1 MSLADAVLKTHRSNK
16 AGIMKN
22 ANPFVPLVVA
32 GGFLLSAS
40 AADAQICPSPAPA
53 MPSASTTAT
62 QDRDYMLCQLGLR
75 FPVLPVRSGT
85 AWPWNDPTAPT
96 NARPTSLSTPE
107 GNWTDPQGHVVVRT
121 NWGAWH
127 TYDAE
132 PIYEPDPSVHY
143 TPGVTTWPLPAK
155 NGGAMSGYGDYG
167 PESTPRYTDIDLLK
181 MKDGAP
187 VTAPEDWWTKR
198 RPEIFGLVQQ
208 ELYGKPIDP
217 TIPVTWTV
225 GAVTT
230 GTQVVAGVSYP
241 WRQKTLT
248 GTVDKSS
255 YPALRNTPV
264 ITAQCRFPAA
274 TGKKHP
280 VVITYGEGTNIFQFT
295 APYGIGT
302 CSYTPTGVQPDSGNN
317 GSLSSYIIGLVNK
330 GNWRKP
336 DDPGSL
342 VAWAWGVSRLIDR
355 FAADPDLDEDRVG
368 VEGHSRYGK
377 ATLVT
382 AAYDDRV
389 TVAWPSDAGALGTA
403 LARRHYGESLE
414 FVSTSTSEYHWV
426 NGNIMSYGGRLDPDA
441 HFPRRLEL
449 LDVDAHST
457 TSLVA
462 PRAIF
467 VTNGTDTPA
476 GVGDAWADP
485 RGCFLSGKLATPVW
499 ELLGWPGQVVP
510 PGTPFT
516 TPGVPGTSATSGP
529 AESVRGTPA
538 FDLALIDGTIGWRRQ
553 KEGHTPT
560 PNWPT
565 FARFASRYLNDV
577 RPVVAAGQTFTL
589 PDLPTTLVGVA
600 QASDVDGDPLGNW
613 QVTGGTGAYKF
624 QLDRETGAITIQDRL
639 ALDVSVTSYD
649 LTVMASDGKR
659 PSKPQT
665 VTILVPP
672 DVAPPVFQSLS
683 ASKTAL
689 WPPNHAM
696 VPVHLSA
703 VVADNRDPAPTSP
716 RIVSVTSNEAINGQG
731 DGNTAPDWAITG
743 DMTVELR
750 AERSGKGPGRVY
762 TITVESVDRSGNAGR
777 RTVTVTVAHNQ

>member
-1 MSLADAVLKTHRSNK
+1 MTTTGRFWRGAPRVLAP
-16 AGIMKN
+16 AGI
-22 ANPFVPLVVA
+22 
-32 GGFLLSAS
+32 LSLWAVTAS
-40 AADAQICPSPAPA
+40 AQICPSPAPA

-62 QDRDYMLCQLGLR
+62 QDRDYMLCQLGIR
-75 FPVLPVRSGT
+75 FPALPVRSGT

-96 NARPTSLSTPE
+96 NARPTSLSNPE

-121 NWGAWH
+121 NFGSWH
-127 TYDAE
+127 TYDAD

-143 TPGVTTWPLPAK
+143 TPGVTTWPLPSK

-167 PESTPRYTDIDLLK
+167 PESTPRYTDIELLET
-181 MKDGAP
+181 KDGSP
-187 VTAPEDWWTKR
+187 VSAPEDWWIKR
-198 RPEIFGLVQQ
+198 RPELFALTQQ

-217 TIPVTWTV
+217 TIPVSWTV
-225 GAVTT
+225 GPVTT

-264 ITAQCRFPAA
+264 ITAQCRFPAP
-274 TGKKHP
+274 TGVKYP
-280 VVITYGEGTNIFQFT
+280 VIVTYGEGTGIFQFT

-302 CSYTPTGVQPDSGNN
+302 CSYTPTGVQPDSGGGN
-317 GSLSSYIIGLVNK
+317 LSSYIIGLVNK

-342 VAWAWGVSRLIDR
+342 VAWAWGVSRLVDR
-355 FAADPDLDEDRVG
+355 FASDPDFDADRVG

-382 AAYDDRV
+382 AAYDDRIA
-389 TVAWPSDAGALGTA
+389 VAWPSDAGALGTA
-403 LARRHYGESLE
+403 MARRHYGESLE

-426 NGNIMSYGGRLDPDA
+426 NGNIMTYGGRLDPA
-441 HFPRRLEL
+441 QHIPRRLEL

-485 RGCFLSGKLATPVW
+485 RGCFLSGKLASPVW
-499 ELLGWPGQVVP
+499 ELLGWPGQVIP
-510 PGTPFT
+510 PGTVFT
-516 TPGVPGTSATSGP
+516 SPGAGLPGLPATAGP
-529 AESVRGTPA
+529 AESTGGTPPFDVA
-538 FDLALIDGTIGWRRQ
+538 FINGTVGWRRQ

-565 FARFASRYLNDV
+565 FALFASRYLRDS
-577 RPVVAAGQTFTL
+577 RPVVAGASFTL
-589 PDLPTTLVGVA
+589 PDLPATTVGA
-600 QASDVDGDPLGNW
+600 LQASDAESDPLSNW

-624 QLDRETGAITIQDRL
+624 QVDRETGAITIQDRL
-639 ALDVSVTSYD
+639 ALDVSATSYD
-649 LTVMASDGKR
+649 LSVIVSDGKR
-659 PSKPQT
+659 ASKPQT
-665 VTILVPP
+665 VTIMIPP
-672 DVAPPVFQSLS
+672 DVTPPVFNALG
-683 ASKTAL
+683 ASQTTI
-689 WPPNHAM
+689 WPPNHRM
-696 VPVHLSA
+696 VPVTLSA
-703 VVADNRDPAPTSP
+703 SVSDNRDPAPTSP
-716 RIVSVTSNEAINGQG
+716 RIVSVTSNESADGTG
-731 DGNTAPDWAITG
+731 DGHTSPDWNVTG
-743 DMTVELR
+743 DLTVELR
-750 AERSGKGPGRVY
+750 AERSGHGDGRVY
-762 TITVESVDRSGNAGR
+762 TITVESVDRSGHVGR
-777 RTVTVTVAHNQ
+777 SAVTVTVAHNP

>member
-1 MSLADAVLKTHRSNK
+1 MSRSSQPLARGLCALGAVVSIP
-16 AGIMKN
+16 ASM
-22 ANPFVPLVVA
+22 
-32 GGFLLSAS
+32 AS
-40 AADAQICPSPAPA
+40 AQVCPSPAPA
-53 MPSASTTAT
+53 MPSAATTVT
-62 QDRDYMLCQLGLR
+62 QDRDYMLCQMGLQ
-75 FPVLPVRSGT
+75 FPALPTRMGT

-96 NARPTSLSTPE
+96 NARPTNLNNPS

-121 NWGAWH
+121 NWGLWH
-127 TYDAE
+127 TYDPE
-132 PIYEPDPSVHY
+132 PTYAPDPSVHY
-143 TPGVTTWPLPAK
+143 PGGTTGTTPWPLPMK
-155 NGGAMSGYGDYG
+155 NGGALNGSGDWG

-187 VTAPEDWWTKR
+187 VGAPEDWWTKR

-217 TIPVTWTV
+217 AIPVSWTV
-225 GAVTT
+225 SAVTT

-241 WRQKTLT
+241 YRQKTLT

-274 TGKKHP
+274 TGRKYP
-280 VVITYGEGTNIFQFT
+280 VVVTYGEGTGIFQYT

-302 CSYTPTGVQPDSGNN
+302 CSYSPTGVQPDSGGGN
-317 GSLSSYIIGLVNK
+317 LSSYIIGLVNK

-355 FAADPDLDEDRVG
+355 FASDSDFDEDSVA

-389 TVAWPSDAGALGTA
+389 AVAWPSDAGALGTA

-414 FVSTSTSEYHWV
+414 FVSSSTSEYHWV
-426 NGNIMSYGGRLDPDA
+426 NGNINRYSGELVPGTYA
-441 HFPRRLEL
+441 PRRLEL

-516 TPGVPGTSATSGP
+516 TPGVWGTSATSGP

-589 PDLPTTLVGVA
+589 PDLPTALVGTT
-600 QASDVDGDPLGNW
+600 QATDFEGDPLGNW

-624 QLDRETGAITIQDRL
+624 ELDRETGAITIHDRL

-659 PSKPQT
+659 PSKPRT

-703 VVADNRDPAPTSP
+703 VVTDNRDPAPTRP
-716 RIVSVTSNEAINGQG
+716 RVVSVTSNEAINGPG

-750 AERSGKGPGRVY
+750 AERSGKGAGRVY